1 MISDKKTG
9 GFPMKKMIPLILGS
23 LILTSCAREISSDV
37 YASRQVGEVSTTYSG
52 VIKSVRPVLVQHG
65 EQLEDNG
72 LGLAGGGVVGGAVG
86 NAVGRGRF
94 LPTAVG
100 AIAGAVAGTLA
111 EKKLKEQ
118 TALEYV
124 VQLEN
129 GNLITVVQGQ
139 DQVFAIGQ
147 PVYVLVSQFGRSR
160 ITPQ

>member
-1 MISDKKTG
+1 
-9 GFPMKKMIPLILGS
+9 MKKMIFLTLGS
-23 LILTSCAREISSDV
+23 LLLTSCAREISSDV
-37 YASRQVGEVSTTYSG
+37 YASSQVGEVSTTYAG
-52 VIKSVRPVLVQHG
+52 VVKSVRQVLVQHG

-86 NAVGRGRF
+86 NTVGRGRF

-118 TALEYV
+118 SALEYV
-124 VQLEN
+124 VQLDN

-139 DQVFAIGQ
+139 DQVFAVGQ
-147 PVYVLVSQFGRSR
+147 PVYVLVSSFGRSR